1 MATLQPQRALGTFF
15 ETYLS
20 VLPSVQFYND
30 IKKDHA
36 DLLDYNK
43 QCDDIIVKEK
53 NEEVKKICRK
63 YLRYLD
69 KNFAVWNEVKNG
81 HDICI
86 LMNYWIYN
94 ALTGIYGAENDSN
107 HINVAFGN
115 LQLVSSKL
123 VVDSNKKAFYDRCK
137 PNYDMFKYHDWGKRK
152 KLYEYYVDYT
162 TIKQQSEIFTE
173 QCKDFYEY
181 IEEKDSLYKHFQ
193 NLCISDHSSCP
204 QFYNNCLPY
213 NPTSVLPTI
222 KCHEQI
228 IAERAT
234 AEADAKP
241 PDVQHFP
248 GQERFSVPHRP
259 DTVSTHEMSDIGTKV
274 SHSVLGVAP
283 VFLTAT
289 ALYRYTPMGNW
300 IRKLGGINPNN
311 ISDMDEFSSITQ
323 ESVDMFSDNSVNYIS
338 YQPM

>member
-1 MATLQPQRALGTFF
+1 MATRQPQIALGTFF

-30 IKKDHA
+30 IKKDHE
-36 DLLDYNK
+36 DLLNYNK

-53 NEEVKKICRK
+53 NEEVKEICRK

-69 KNFAVWNEVKNG
+69 KKFAVWNEVKNG

-94 ALTGIYGAENDSN
+94 ALTGIFGSKNDSN
-107 HINVAFGN
+107 DINVAFSN
-115 LQLVSSKL
+115 LQLVYSKL
-123 VVDSNKKAFYDRCK
+123 VVDSKKKTSYDRCK
-137 PNYDMFKYHDWGKRK
+137 PNYDMFKYDGWEKRK
-152 KLYEYYVDYT
+152 KLYEYYIDYT
-162 TIKQQSEIFTE
+162 TIKQQSDIFTE
-173 QCKDFYEY
+173 KCKDFYKY

-213 NPTSVLPTI
+213 DPASVLPAM
-222 KCHEQI
+222 KCHDEI

-241 PDVQHFP
+241 PDVPNFP
-248 GQERFSVPHRP
+248 GKEQVSVFHPP
-259 DTVSTHEMSDIGTKV
+259 DRASTPEKSDIGTKV
-274 SHSVLGVAP
+274 GHSVLGVAP

-311 ISDMDEFSSITQ
+311 ISDMDEFSSITE
-323 ESVDMFSDNSVNYIS
+323 ESIDMFSDNSANYIS